1 MKKIFV
7 LISFTLLMGI
17 VLMNSCKAPLT
28 GNEEKNNSAVTDTIN
43 GLMSEITNYANQL
56 NSDSTFKFLNADS
69 SSVYMSG
76 GMHYS
81 YESLKTAFK
90 NMYSGFKSQQISL
103 IFSDVKVPAPGIA
116 IWIGYMKGSFI
127 TKSDQVVEQFLCETW
142 IWQRKPAGWKVI
154 HYHESILRMP
164 AQEQKKLVEVALGKL
179 AGELGVPVLP
189 MVAST
194 GQGIADL
201 RQAMHRVRAEVGKAV
216 VGQDGTVTGLLI
228 ALLARGHVLLVRL
241 GARRVDARVVGAQHA
256 ADVVHLDHSRRLVH
270 ADARHVGTTSE
281 TPEVGQAG
289 AVFKAFHVGPHS
301 RLPPQQ
307 TSL

>member
-76 GMHYS
+76 GMLYS
-81 YESLKTAFK
+81 YESLKTAFQS
-90 NMYSGFKSQQISL
+90 MYSGFKSQQISL
-103 IFSDVKVPAPGIA
+103 IFSDVKIPAPGIA
-116 IWIGYMKGSFI
+116 IWIGNLKCSFI

-142 IWQRKPAGWKVI
+142 VWQRKPAGWKVI

-164 AQEQKKLVEVALGKL
+164 AQEQKKLVEAALGKL
-179 AGELGVPVLP
+179 AGELSAKTLKPADMKPLLTAFLVKYPSVYGTTLAFAPVTVDGKSEKAAPYFYRSGNEFKQAELPEAYDYTASDWYAVPVKTKAPCWSNPYYDAGGGGVVMITYSVPLFGKDNKLIG
-189 MVAST
+189 VLTS
-194 GQGIADL
+194 DL
-201 RQAMHRVRAEVGKAV
+201 ELK
-216 VGQDGTVTGLLI
+216 
-228 ALLARGHVLLVRL
+228 
-241 GARRVDARVVGAQHA
+241 
-256 ADVVHLDHSRRLVH
+256 
-270 ADARHVGTTSE
+270 
-281 TPEVGQAG
+281 
-289 AVFKAFHVGPHS
+289 
-301 RLPPQQ
+301 
-307 TSL
+307 